1 MRIGLVLLW
10 VAFLCLAGLMAL
22 LTVFYVATIDQ
33 PGAQPTGAELTL
45 GVVGAVVPLVLL
57 LVVLIFASRRREW
70 ARWFALV
77 AGIGAGLLALLAMA
91 ATRSPAPETVGIAL
105 AALVGGVLLALP
117 ASGRWYRGAPRGA
130 GATDA

>member
-22 LTVFYVATIDQ
+22 LTVFFFATIDL
-33 PGAQPTGAELTL
+33 PGGQPTAAELAL

-57 LVVLIFASRRREW
+57 LVVLLFASRRREW
-70 ARWFALV
+70 ARWFALI

-117 ASGRWYRGAPRGA
+117 ASGRWYRGAPREG
-130 GATDA
+130 DAADA